1 MNDHLKRR
9 TLMLGVGA
17 VLMAR
22 QAHSEP
28 SRDIQVILAF
38 EGGSQIPKG
47 SIDITLEDPAMTD
60 KIARQNMT
68 WRVTS
73 TGKDRKITVPVP
85 VPSRAA
91 ARTGSGTAQIVAH
104 MTRADGWLLA
114 RGSARFQADQPIE
127 ITLHQVMY

>member
-28 SRDIQVILAF
+28 SPDIQVILTF
-38 EGGSQIPKG
+38 EGGNQIPKG
-47 SIDITLEDPAMTD
+47 SIDIMLEDPAMAD
-60 KIARQNMT
+60 KTARQNMT

-73 TGKDRKITVPVP
+73 TGKDRKIAVPVP
-85 VPSRAA
+85 VSSPA
-91 ARTGSGTAQIVAH
+91 ARTGSGTAQIVAR

>member
-9 TLMLGVGA
+9 ALMLGVGA

-22 QAHSEP
+22 QAHSAP
-28 SRDIQVILAF
+28 SPHIQVILTF
-38 EGGSQIPKG
+38 EGGNQIPKG
-47 SIDITLEDPAMTD
+47 SIDIMLEDPAMTD
-60 KIARQNMT
+60 KTARQNMT

-73 TGKDRKITVPVP
+73 TGKDRKITVSVP
-85 VPSRAA
+85 VPSPA
-91 ARTGSGTAQIVAH
+91 ARTGSSKTQIVAH

>member
-1 MNDHLKRR
+1 MNDQLKRR

-28 SRDIQVILAF
+28 SPDIQVILTF
-38 EGGSQIPKG
+38 EGGNQIPKG
-47 SIDITLEDPAMTD
+47 SIDIMLEDPAMAD
-60 KIARQNMT
+60 KTARQNMT

-73 TGKDRKITVPVP
+73 TGKDRKIAVPVP
-85 VPSRAA
+85 VPSPA
-91 ARTGSGTAQIVAH
+91 ARTGSGTAQIVAQ

-114 RGSARFQADQPIE
+114 RGSAGFQADQPIE

>member
-28 SRDIQVILAF
+28 SPHIQVILTF
-38 EGGSQIPKG
+38 EGGNQIPKG
-47 SIDITLEDPAMTD
+47 SIDIMLDDPAMAD
-60 KIARQNMT
+60 KTALQDMT

-73 TGKDRKITVPVP
+73 TGKDRKIAVPVP
-85 VPSRAA
+85 APSPAG
-91 ARTGSGTAQIVAH
+91 RTGSGKAQIVAR

>member
-1 MNDHLKRR
+1 MNDQLKRR

-28 SRDIQVILAF
+28 SPDIQVTLTF
-38 EGGSQIPKG
+38 EGGNQIPKG
-47 SIDITLEDPAMTD
+47 SIDIMLEDPAMAD
-60 KIARQNMT
+60 KTARQNMT

-73 TGKDRKITVPVP
+73 TGKDRKIAVPVP
-85 VPSRAA
+85 VPSPV
-91 ARTGSGTAQIVAH
+91 ARTGSGTAQIVAQ

-114 RGSARFQADQPIE
+114 RGSARFQTGQPIE

>member
-38 EGGSQIPKG
+38 EGGNQIPKG
-47 SIDITLEDPAMTD
+47 SIDITLEDPAMAD
-60 KIARQNMT
+60 KTALQDMT
-68 WRVTS
+68 WRVIS

-85 VPSRAA
+85 VPSPA

>member
-28 SRDIQVILAF
+28 SPDIQVTLTF
-38 EGGSQIPKG
+38 EGGNQIPKG
-47 SIDITLEDPAMTD
+47 SIDIMLEDPAMAD
-60 KIARQNMT
+60 KTARQNMT

-73 TGKDRKITVPVP
+73 TGKDRKIAVPVP
-85 VPSRAA
+85 VSSPA
-91 ARTGSGTAQIVAH
+91 ARTGSGTAQIVAR

>member
-1 MNDHLKRR
+1 MNDQLKRR

-28 SRDIQVILAF
+28 SPDIQVTLTF
-38 EGGSQIPKG
+38 EGGNQIPKG
-47 SIDITLEDPAMTD
+47 SIDIMLEDPAMAD
-60 KIARQNMT
+60 KTARQNMT

-73 TGKDRKITVPVP
+73 TGKDRKIAVPVP
-85 VPSRAA
+85 VPSPA
-91 ARTGSGTAQIVAH
+91 ARTGSGTAQIVAR

>member
-28 SRDIQVILAF
+28 STDIRVILAF
-38 EGGSQIPKG
+38 EGGNQIPKG
-47 SIDITLEDPAMTD
+47 SIDITLEDPAMAD
-60 KIARQNMT
+60 KTALQDMT

-73 TGKDRKITVPVP
+73 TGKDRKIAVPVP
-85 VPSRAA
+85 VSSPA
-91 ARTGSGTAQIVAH
+91 ARTGSGTAQIVAR

>member
-28 SRDIQVILAF
+28 APDIQVILAF
-38 EGGSQIPKG
+38 EGGNPIPKG

-60 KIARQNMT
+60 KTARQNMT

-73 TGKDRKITVPVP
+73 TGKDRKITVPVS
-85 VPSRAA
+85 VPSPA

-114 RGSARFQADQPIE
+114 RGSARFQSDQPIE
-127 ITLHQVMY
+127 ITMHQVMY

>member
-1 MNDHLKRR
+1 MNDQLKRR

-28 SRDIQVILAF
+28 SPDIQVILTF
-38 EGGSQIPKG
+38 EGGNQIPKG
-47 SIDITLEDPAMTD
+47 SIDIMLEDPAMAD
-60 KIARQNMT
+60 KTARQNMT

-73 TGKDRKITVPVP
+73 TGKDRKIAVPVP
-85 VPSRAA
+85 VPSPA
-91 ARTGSGTAQIVAH
+91 ARTGSGTAQIVAQ

-114 RGSARFQADQPIE
+114 RGSARFQTGQPIE